1 MGQILAVLP
10 TVNAILISTS
20 GLFIL
25 SGVRSIKRGNQ
36 AQHRLH
42 MLVATGLATLFF
54 ILYVTRMA
62 LGGLTVFTG
71 PDPVRWVYLAIL
83 FSHLMLAMV
92 QVPLVLVTLY
102 RALRGLFPDHNRV
115 GRLTWP
121 IWVYVSFTGVLVY
134 GLLRF
139 PYEAL

>member
-1 MGQILAVLP
+1 MGQILAVMP
-10 TVNAILISTS
+10 TVNALLISTS

-25 SGVRSIKRGNQ
+25 SGIRSIKRGNQ
-36 AQHRLH
+36 ERHRLH

-54 ILYVTRMA
+54 VLYVIRMA
-62 LGGLTVFTG
+62 LGGMTTYSGPAALRWLYLTV
-71 PDPVRWVYLAIL
+71 L
-83 FSHLMLAMV
+83 FSHLILAMV

-102 RALRGLFPDHNRV
+102 RALRGLFPDHRRI
-115 GRLTWP
+115 GRFTWP

-139 PYEAL
+139 PYGAL